1 MPKRSGLLRRIA
13 KKEAAVEYVT
23 KNWTQQY
30 CVDIML
36 LAMIKL
42 GWGKKRLM
50 RLFAIYQA
58 LFVDHYDALT
68 AATESSYLRSCI
80 DRALKQ
86 ALGDDMVP
94 WGERYTDWPT
104 EVEWI

>member
-1 MPKRSGLLRRIA
+1 MPKRSGLLRRQA

-42 GWGKKRLM
+42 GWGKTRLM
-50 RLFAIYQA
+50 RLFAVYQD
-58 LFVDHYDALT
+58 LFVEHYDALT
-68 AATESSYLRSCI
+68 AAAESSYLRSCI
-80 DRALKQ
+80 DRALTQ
-86 ALGDDMVP
+86 ALGDDLVP
-94 WGERYTDWPT
+94 WGERYQDWPT
-104 EVEWI
+104 EVEGI

>member
-1 MPKRSGLLRRIA
+1 MPKRSGLLLRQA

-23 KNWTQQY
+23 KHWTQQY
-30 CVDIML
+30 CADIML
-36 LAMIKL
+36 LALIKL

-50 RLFAIYQA
+50 RLFAVYQE
-58 LFVDHYDALT
+58 LFVEHYDALT
-68 AATESSYLRSCI
+68 AATESSYLRTCI
-80 DRALKQ
+80 DRALTQ

-104 EVEWI
+104 EVEGI